1 MAARDTNSWET
12 AISKIEPHD
21 VIIRGERMSELI
33 GNASFAEMTYLILAG
48 KRASQ
53 GQARVLEALM
63 ISVMDHSIAPSSTV
77 ARLLAS
83 YGVPI
88 QAAIA
93 GGALTFGDI
102 QGGAG
107 QELARN
113 LHAVVE
119 RVNAEGEV
127 TDEALRLAA
136 QEMVADARAR
146 RAPLDGFGHPQH
158 NPDFRTPILLELAK
172 KEGVYAH
179 HCALLS
185 HLENE
190 LAAAIGRRVGANIDG
205 ASAAILLDLEL
216 EPDVARVL
224 IVTPRTVGLA
234 AHYLEEIEQG
244 NTWRHVPVDQIAYT
258 GRLPEDA

>member
-12 AISKIEPHD
+12 GISKIEPND
-21 VIIRGERMSELI
+21 VIIRGERLSGLI
-33 GNASFAEMTYLILAG
+33 GNASFAEMVYLVLAG

-53 GQARVLEALM
+53 GQARVLEALLV
-63 ISVMDHSIAPSSTV
+63 SVMDHSIAPSSTV

-113 LHAVVE
+113 LHSVVQ
-119 RVNAEGEV
+119 RVKAEGDV
-127 TDEALRLAA
+127 TDEALRHVAK
-136 QEMVADARAR
+136 EMVAESRAR
-146 RAPLDGFGHPQH
+146 RSPLDGFGHPQH
-158 NPDFRTPILLELAK
+158 NPDFRTPILLDLAK
-172 KEGVYAH
+172 EEGVYSH
-179 HCALLS
+179 HCALLT
-185 HLENE
+185 HLEDE
-190 LAAAIGRRVGANIDG
+190 LAEAVGRRVGANIDG
-205 ASAAILLDLEL
+205 ASAAILLDLGL
-216 EPDVARVL
+216 KPDVARVL
-224 IVTPRTVGLA
+224 IITPRTVGLA

-244 NTWRHVPVDQIAYT
+244 NTWRHVPVDQITYT
-258 GRLPEDA
+258 GRIPEDD

>member
-12 AISKIEPHD
+12 AIAKIEPHD
-21 VIIRGERMSELI
+21 VIVRGERMSELI
-33 GNASFAEMTYLILAG
+33 GNASFAEVTYLILSG
-48 KRASQ
+48 KRATK
-53 GQARVLEALM
+53 GQARVLEALLV
-63 ISVMDHSIAPSSTV
+63 SVMDHSIAPSSTV

-113 LHAVVE
+113 LSGIVQQVA
-119 RVNAEGEV
+119 ADGDV
-127 TDEALRLAA
+127 TDEALRNAA
-136 QEMVADARAR
+136 KELVADSRAR
-146 RAPLDGFGHPQH
+146 RVPLDGFGHPQH
-158 NPDFRTPILLELAK
+158 DPDFRTPILLELAK
-172 KEGVYAH
+172 KEGVFSH
-179 HCALLS
+179 HSALLS
-185 HLENE
+185 HLEDA
-190 LAAAIGRRVGANIDG
+190 LAEAIGRRVGANIDG
-205 ASAAILLDLEL
+205 ASAALLLDLGL
-216 EPDVARVL
+216 KPDVARAL

-244 NTWRHVPVDQIAYT
+244 NTWRHVPAAQVTYT
-258 GRLPEDA
+258 GVLPEES

>member
-12 AISKIEPHD
+12 AISKIEPND

-33 GNASFAEMTYLILAG
+33 GNASFAEMMYLVLSG
-48 KRASQ
+48 KRATP
-53 GQARVLEALM
+53 GQAKVLEALLV
-63 ISVMDHSIAPSSTV
+63 SVMDHSIAPSSTV

-107 QELARN
+107 QQLARS
-113 LHAVVE
+113 LEAVVQ
-119 RVNAEGEV
+119 RVAAEGAV
-127 TDEALRLAA
+127 TDETLKSAA
-136 QEMVADARAR
+136 KEMVADSRAR
-146 RAPLDGFGHPQH
+146 RSPLEGFGHPQH
-158 NPDFRTPILLELAK
+158 DRDFRTPILLKLAK
-172 KEGVYAH
+172 EQGIYSD
-179 HCALLS
+179 HCVLLS
-185 HLENE
+185 HVEDE
-190 LAAAIGRRVGANIDG
+190 LAEAVGRRIGANIDG
-205 ASAAILLDLEL
+205 ASAALLLDLGL
-216 EPDVARVL
+216 KPDVARML

-244 NTWRHVPVDQIAYT
+244 NTWRHVPEGQIAYT
-258 GRLPEDA
+258 GPMPRDA